1 MNVTKSVKK
10 GNKKKNREYG
20 KIEKR
25 KQYKTKKNMFY
36 WGKTKT
42 NRKKNM
48 TGLLGNKKQKK

>member
-36 WGKTKT
+36 WGKIKI

-48 TGLLGNKKQKK
+48 TGLLGNKK